1 LRLCDSILPPSQTA
15 APDWRQIHEIR
26 PETAQKLLAQLQ
38 GIYTQFVVDEYLY
51 ARFKE
56 GKARV
61 EYFKRVYEQLDL
73 ESKTRE
79 ECFLIGILA
88 DFVFCL
94 QPREFTVEGDWEQL
108 F

>member
-1 LRLCDSILPPSQTA
+1 
-15 APDWRQIHEIR
+15 
-26 PETAQKLLAQLQ
+26 
-38 GIYTQFVVDEYLY
+38 
-51 ARFKE
+51 
-56 GKARV
+56 V

>member
-1 LRLCDSILPPSQTA
+1 MKFGLKQ
-15 APDWRQIHEIR
+15 HK
-26 PETAQKLLAQLQ
+26 KLIAQLQ

-73 ESKTRE
+73 ENKTRE

-94 QPREFTVEGDWEQL
+94 QPREFTIEGDWERL